1 MKFLNVIHPEALIDG
16 FTKLD
21 GTVTFYSF
29 VKAAMLQLDAKNILD
44 FGAGRGAF
52 WESNTKKHGSL
63 WRRHLQ
69 DLRFNDAHVIACDI
83 DPVVK
88 NHPCSHEQIII
99 QKDLKL
105 PFEDEKF
112 DLIVSDVTFE
122 HIEHPE
128 IVSRELQRVLRKGG
142 YICVRTPNATGYVK
156 IFTQLTPNKLHSKF
170 LKYIQPNRR
179 EEDIFPTAYKMNTVS
194 SIKKLFPNC
203 AIYFYRDYA
212 EPAYFF
218 GSEVIYRIL
227 LFFHK
232 VLPDYFGTS
241 LCVFIKK

>member
-1 MKFLNVIHPEALIDG
+1 MKFLNVIHPEASIDG

-21 GTVTFYSF
+21 GTISFYSF
-29 VKAAMLQLDAKNILD
+29 VKAAMLQLDAKIILD

-69 DLRFNDAHVIACDI
+69 DLRFNGAHVVACDI

-99 QKDLKL
+99 QKGQSL
-105 PFEDEKF
+105 PFEDDTF

-128 IVSRELQRVLRKGG
+128 IVSRELQRVLRHGG

-156 IFTQLTPNKLHSKF
+156 IFTQLIPNKLHSRF
-170 LKYIQPNRR
+170 LKYIQPNRK
-179 EEDIFPTAYKMNTVS
+179 EDDIFPTVYKMNTVT
-194 SIKKLFPNC
+194 SIKKL
-203 AIYFYRDYA
+203 
-212 EPAYFF
+212 
-218 GSEVIYRIL
+218 
-227 LFFHK
+227 
-232 VLPDYFGTS
+232 VLKLKLKLRLKLKFVENQYSTEMD
-241 LCVFIKK
+241 